1 MKQQEKH
8 DDDDKKK
15 QEPFIAPDGGWGWIV
30 VLGAG
35 FANFCIFPV
44 LQSFGII
51 FRDKFED
58 LGITSAQ
65 TTTIINTNSAVTAC
79 IGLANGPLFRRFS
92 YRQVSL
98 AGALI
103 CAICVTTLSTM
114 KTFTGILIFF
124 SILFGAGTGISSSA
138 NSLALNTY
146 FKKKRRIATGLSW
159 TCTGLGPIIMP
170 QIITPLLPIFG
181 VAGTVLIFG
190 GFAFNA
196 VPCALLLQ
204 PVSWHIKKKKAIDR
218 PEIDEADESGEG
230 LLNESQYKSL
240 DNVNGSTK
248 LASENR
254 FSEKFSSQYLYYD
267 DEEHGASGIDVF
279 NPGTPMMSRAN
290 DGWYSRQSIAASNNS
305 LASNK
310 ISNRE
315 NSQKNLSRYSSV
327 SLSRH
332 SSCKALSRQ
341 NSESESRSNLSEKLP
356 KRKLSN
362 LPSAIN
368 SPLVMVSESCEH
380 MDEGCNKEKCNNEEC
395 VKRRLAQV
403 FETARK
409 NQVAE
414 TEDECKPSQYDPR
427 APWYKR
433 FFKMVVIFFDLD
445 LLKDLSYVNLMMGVT
460 FANFAEINFS
470 LLTPFIL
477 AEYGLDPTERAMA
490 MSILAGVDVATRLL
504 IPFVAGYIGWQNKFF
519 FIFGVCLMAVGRA
532 VLAHMHS
539 YSMMMFLS
547 VWIGVGKG
555 FKTIFMALVIPTHVT
570 LDRLP
575 GATGL
580 QLIFS
585 GIMFLILGP
594 VVGWVRDTTGDYT
607 LMLHFLNFFT
617 FMTSIS
623 WITEKWV
630 TIWRQRKRTVEK
642 ECTGDVEKFQLEA
655 CVELVVTVTDHDATV
670 KARRNEPIRLAES
683 LSLVSGQ
690 YVNTKNKAF
699 PVKRIVV
706 IHGWI
711 FVTTKIKQSEG
722 IMSKKL
728 VPPDGGWG
736 WLIVVAYAINGI
748 CTIPVMQG
756 FGLLFRGTCADLGMS
771 GTDISIILN
780 VNSACGMALGL
791 ANGPLLRYFGC
802 RRVALCAAIFYSLGL
817 TLCAWAN
824 SFIYFIITYGVV
836 CSISTSVMNSA
847 FSLSLNSYFMKKRG
861 RAVALA
867 MTLNGLGPIVVP
879 QLISVLLT
887 KYDVTGTTFIL
898 GGLVLHVVV
907 AALLLQP
914 IQWHLIEDTE
924 ESDPEAVPKLAETEE
939 KDRND
944 SENCKSRSIEDIVV
958 TERKRVLTMSSV
970 DHEIDSG
977 SLYGFETLVPR
988 KTSITYT
995 VNPAKRTYRRSVSQ
1009 VDSSSTAATPVER
1022 SDPTYKWWSSGKS
1035 LDTINLGSSIKIFE
1049 GGKDDERRASEAQAL
1064 MQKKKVETVH
1074 EEEDDVEDDDQQ
1086 TNPKEKDIKKEKS
1099 RISRMLHAVV
1109 VFFDF
1114 DLLRDPVYV
1123 SLMLGMSIAVFA
1135 ELNFSILTPFILSD
1149 MSFDTE
1155 QIATVMSCIAV
1166 TDLIFRALAPFIGE
1180 FLNQTPRVMYL
1191 LSLITLIITRLSLFL
1206 ASGFRSVVIIGFG
1219 LGVAK
1224 GVRSVYMSLTLASY
1238 VPIQK
1243 LASATGIQMVTN
1255 GIILLILGP
1264 LLGLLR
1270 DKTGNY
1276 DLCLLFIN
1284 GITFITVMMWT
1295 LEIIIRK
1302 IIARRS
1308 KNAENNEEAITS

>member
-8 DDDDKKK
+8 DDDDKKQ

-79 IGLANGPLFRRFS
+79 IGLANGPLFRRFT

-98 AGALI
+98 SGALI

-218 PEIDEADESGEG
+218 AEIDESGKS
-230 LLNESQYKSL
+230 LLNESQSKSL
-240 DNVNGSTK
+240 ENVNENTK
-248 LASENR
+248 LARENR
-254 FSEKFSSQYLYYD
+254 FSERFSSQYLYYD

-315 NSQKNLSRYSSV
+315 NSQKNLSRYPSV

-380 MDEGCNKEKCNNEEC
+380 LDEGCNKEKCNNEEC
-395 VKRRLAQV
+395 VKRRLAQI
-403 FETARK
+403 FETRVNTPETAPD

-414 TEDECKPSQYDPR
+414 TENEYKPVQYDPG

-519 FIFGVCLMAVGRA
+519 FVFGVCLMAVGRA

-539 YSMMMFLS
+539 YWMMMFLS

-585 GIMFLILGP
+585 GIMFLVLGP

-607 LMLHFLNFFT
+607 LMLHFLNVFT

-623 WITEKWV
+623 WITEKWI
-630 TIWRQRKRTVEK
+630 TKWRQRKRIAEE
-642 ECTGDVEKFQLEA
+642 ECTGDVEKSEMKKRE
-655 CVELVVTVTDHDATV
+655 C
-670 KARRNEPIRLAES
+670 
-683 LSLVSGQ
+683 
-690 YVNTKNKAF
+690 KNQ
-699 PVKRIVV
+699 R
-706 IHGWI
+706 
-711 FVTTKIKQSEG
+711 SEV
-722 IMSKKL
+722 IMSKRL

-802 RRVALCAAIFYSLGL
+802 RKVAVCAAIFYALGL
-817 TLCAWAN
+817 MLCAWAN
-824 SFIYFIITYGVV
+824 SFIYFIITYGVI

-861 RAVALA
+861 RAVGLA

-879 QLISVLLT
+879 QLISVLLL

-898 GGLVLHVVV
+898 GGLCLHVLV

-914 IQWHLIEDTE
+914 IERHLIEDTQ
-924 ESDPEAVPKLAETEE
+924 ESDPEAMPKLVETEE
-939 KDRND
+939 KGRKN
-944 SENCKSRSIEDIVV
+944 SRHCIGRSNEDIVA
-958 TERKRVLTMSSV
+958 TERKRILTMSSV
-970 DHEIDSG
+970 DHEVDSG

-988 KTSITYT
+988 KQSITYT
-995 VNPAKRTYRRSVSQ
+995 VNTAAKKSYRRSVSQ
-1009 VDSSSTAATPVER
+1009 VDGSSTTTTPVER

-1049 GGKDDERRASEAQAL
+1049 GGKDDERRASESQVL

-1074 EEEDDVEDDDQQ
+1074 EEEDDFENDDDKQ
-1086 TNPKEKDIKKEKS
+1086 TNREQKEIKNKKS
-1099 RISRMLHAVV
+1099 RISSMLHSVV
-1109 VFFDF
+1109 VFFDL

-1123 SLMLGMSIAVFA
+1123 SIMLGMSIAVFA

-1149 MSFDTE
+1149 MSLNTE
-1155 QIATVMSCIAV
+1155 QIATVMSCVAI

-1180 FLNQTPRVMYL
+1180 FLKQPPRVMYL
-1191 LSLITLIITRLSLFL
+1191 LSLIMLIATRLSLFL
-1206 ASGFRSVVIIGFG
+1206 AGNFRSIVIIGFG

-1238 VPIQK
+1238 IPIEK

-1284 GITFITVMMWT
+1284 GITSITVMMWT
-1295 LEIIIRK
+1295 LEIIVRK
-1302 IIARRS
+1302 IMSRRS
-1308 KNAENNEEAITS
+1308 KNAENNDEAITS